1 MTEHVGKANVLQ
13 SWVRDK
19 LFLGLTLKVYLKS
32 LIKPFNIFA
41 GIIILVGLPFIV
53 MRYTQGLGAVTHAS
67 QDQPWSL
74 FLGWGL
80 FTGVP
85 LAATGYIMAS
95 AVYVFGQKDYH
106 PMVRPAVLTGFI
118 GYFFAVIFLLVDLG
132 RPWRLPYPMISSFGT
147 ASVLFLVAWHVAL
160 YLSTQFVEFC
170 PAVFEWL
177 GANKFRRWALGVT
190 VGATIFGVI
199 LSTLHQSA
207 LGALFLL
214 APGKLHPLW
223 YSEFL
228 PLFFFVSSIFAG
240 LSMIIAE
247 SGITSRFLKR
257 RYSSSYLAR
266 LPELTLGLGKA
277 ASFVLFTYFA
287 LKIVG
292 LAHGH
297 HWDLLTTPYGYWFLV
312 ELIGFVLLPSYLF
325 AFGVRK
331 RSVGLVRFTAFF
343 TILGVAL
350 NRLNVSLIALN
361 WKLPHR
367 VFFYWKE
374 IIIVVAIVTI
384 EILVYRWIVNR
395 LPVYREH
402 PHYKEVEFE
411 ESFETSRVTL

>member
-1 MTEHVGKANVLQ
+1 MSEYVGKANDVQ
-13 SWVRDK
+13 TWVRER
-19 LFLGLTLKVYLKS
+19 LFLGLSIKAYLKS
-32 LIKPFNIFA
+32 LMKPFNIVA
-41 GIIILVGLPFIV
+41 GIIILIGLPFIV
-53 MRYTQGLGAVTHAS
+53 MRYTQGLAAVTHAS
-67 QDQPWSL
+67 NDQPWSL
-74 FLGWGL
+74 FLNWGL

-95 AVYVFGQKDYH
+95 AVYIFGQKNYH

-118 GYFFAVIFLLVDLG
+118 GYLFAVIFLLVDLG
-132 RPWRLPYPMISSFGT
+132 RPWRLPYPMIRSLGT

-177 GANKFRRWALGVT
+177 GAGRFRRWALGVT

-223 YSEFL
+223 YSDFI

-240 LSMIIAE
+240 ISVIIAE
-247 SGITSRFLKR
+247 STITSRFLKH
-257 RYSSSYLAR
+257 RYSSQYLAR

-292 LAHGH
+292 LAHGN
-297 HWDLLTTPYGYWFLV
+297 HWDLLSTPYGYWFLV
-312 ELIGFVLLPSYLF
+312 ELLGFVLLPSFLF
-325 AFGVRK
+325 AFGVRN
-331 RSVGLVRFTAFF
+331 RSVGLIRFTAFF
-343 TILGVAL
+343 TILGVAV
-350 NRLNVSLIALN
+350 NRFNVSLIALN

-367 VFFYWKE
+367 EFFYWKE
-374 IIIVVAIVTI
+374 LIIVITIITI

-395 LPVYREH
+395 MPVYREH
-402 PHYKEVEFE
+402 PRYREVAFE
-411 ESFETSRVTL
+411 EDIETKKATV

>member
-1 MTEHVGKANVLQ
+1 MSEYVGKANEVQ
-13 SWVRDK
+13 TWVKER
-19 LFLGLTLKVYLKS
+19 LFLGLSLKAYLKS
-32 LIKPFNIFA
+32 LMKPFNIVA
-41 GIIILVGLPFIV
+41 GIIILIGLPFLI

-67 QDQPWSL
+67 NDQPWSL
-74 FLGWGL
+74 FLNWGL

-95 AVYVFGQKDYH
+95 AVYLFGQKNYH

-118 GYFFAVIFLLVDLG
+118 GYLFAVIFLLVDLG

-177 GANKFRRWALGVT
+177 GASRFRRWAIGVT

-223 YSEFL
+223 YSEFI

-240 LSMIIAE
+240 LSMVIAE
-247 SGITSRFLKR
+247 STLASRFLKHR
-257 RYSSSYLAR
+257 FSPQYLAS
-266 LPELTLGLGKA
+266 LPGLTLGLGKA

-297 HWDLLTTPYGYWFLV
+297 HWDLLNTPYGYWFLV
-312 ELIGFVLLPSYLF
+312 ELFGFVLLPSFLF
-325 AFGVRK
+325 AFGVRNG
-331 RSVGLVRFTAFF
+331 SVRLIRFTAFF
-343 TILGVAL
+343 TILGIAV
-350 NRLNVSLIALN
+350 NRFNISLIALN
-361 WKLPHR
+361 WQLPHR

-374 IIIVVAIVTI
+374 VIVVITIITI

-395 LPVYREH
+395 LPVYSEH
-402 PHYKEVEFE
+402 PRYREVDFE
-411 ESFETSRVTL
+411 EELQTKKAIV

>member
-1 MTEHVGKANVLQ
+1 
-13 SWVRDK
+13 
-19 LFLGLTLKVYLKS
+19 
-32 LIKPFNIFA
+32 
-41 GIIILVGLPFIV
+41 
-53 MRYTQGLGAVTHAS
+53 MRYTQGLAAVTHAS
-67 QDQPWSL
+67 NDQPWSL
-74 FLGWGL
+74 FLNWGL

-95 AVYVFGQKDYH
+95 AVYIFGQKNYH

-118 GYFFAVIFLLVDLG
+118 GYLFAVIFLLVDLG

-177 GANKFRRWALGVT
+177 GSDRFRRWALGVT

-214 APGKLHPLW
+214 VPGKLHPLW
-223 YSEFL
+223 YSDFI

-240 LSMIIAE
+240 LSVIIAE
-247 SGITSRFLKR
+247 STLTSRFLKH
-257 RYSSSYLAR
+257 RYSPQYLAR
-266 LPELTLGLGKA
+266 LPEFTLGLGKA

-297 HWDLLTTPYGYWFLV
+297 HWDLLSTPYGYWFLV
-312 ELIGFVLLPSYLF
+312 ELLGFVLLPSFLF
-325 AFGVRK
+325 AFGVRN

-343 TILGVAL
+343 TILGVAV
-350 NRLNVSLIALN
+350 NRFNISLIALN

-374 IIIVVAIVTI
+374 LIIVITIITI

-395 LPVYREH
+395 MPVYREH
-402 PHYKEVEFE
+402 PRYREVAFE
-411 ESFETSRVTL
+411 EDLETKKATV